1 MADSQFS
8 GLILVDKPKDI
19 TSFSV
24 ISRLRVLTGIKK
36 IGHCG
41 TLDPFATGLLPVVF
55 GRYTRLAKYIEG
67 QTKHYF
73 VRFVLGKATDTQ
85 DLTGKVIAEVDNK
98 TLTARI
104 LSGELEKSLNDSLE
118 QNFLGEI
125 EQTPPMYSAIKIK
138 GKPLYKYARAG
149 QEVERKKRQVFI
161 YSAKLGPLVKIND
174 EWEIEAKIHCS
185 KGTYIRTLV
194 DDLAKSVKC
203 LAYTKELRRVQI
215 GNLNINHNPVD
226 LDELFDLFNSNNR
239 DKSLIKNILTEQ
251 FFYPIEQAM
260 QDFPFY
266 VLNSKQLI
274 DVSYGRK
281 ILLDPVQIET
291 RYSHAKTNLESDIIR
306 LNYQNEIIALAKIN
320 PQTLEF
326 EGYEKVLYTN
336 QDLKNLFND

>member
-1 MADSQFS
+1 
-8 GLILVDKPKDI
+8 
-19 TSFSV
+19 
-24 ISRLRVLTGIKK
+24 
-36 IGHCG
+36 
-41 TLDPFATGLLPVVF
+41 
-55 GRYTRLAKYIEG
+55 
-67 QTKHYF
+67 
-73 VRFVLGKATDTQ
+73 
-85 DLTGKVIAEVDNK
+85 
-98 TLTARI
+98 
-104 LSGELEKSLNDSLE
+104 
-118 QNFLGEI
+118 
-125 EQTPPMYSAIKIK
+125 MYSAIKIK

-260 QDFPFY
+260 QDFP
-266 VLNSKQLI
+266 LC
-274 DVSYGRK
+274 
-281 ILLDPVQIET
+281 T
-291 RYSHAKTNLESDIIR
+291 
-306 LNYQNEIIALAKIN
+306 
-320 PQTLEF
+320 
-326 EGYEKVLYTN
+326 
-336 QDLKNLFND
+336 